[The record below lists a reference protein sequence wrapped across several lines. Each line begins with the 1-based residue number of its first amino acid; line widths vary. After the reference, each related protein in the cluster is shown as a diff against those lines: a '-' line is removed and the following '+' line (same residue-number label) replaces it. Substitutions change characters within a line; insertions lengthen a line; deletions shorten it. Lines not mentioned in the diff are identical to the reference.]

1 MCIVIDSNSIPS
13 VLNPYVSDH
22 SEFKPILDWIDR
34 RNARIVYG
42 GTKYK
47 TELRNMPKYLGIL
60 SQRKKAGQ
68 VYEADD
74 GSVDEVEEQIK
85 GKTQHTH
92 FNDQAIVAIVI
103 VSNCRFICS
112 SDKTA
117 HPFFKLSSL
126 YPQHVKR
133 PIIYSNGKH
142 KDLLYHRHVISKC
155 GPCCQSS
162 AEAEIHG

>member
-1 MCIVIDSNSIPS
+1 MCIVIDLNRIPS
-13 VLNPYVSDH
+13 VLNPDASDH

-42 GTKYK
+42 GKKYK
-47 TELRNMPKYLGIL
+47 TELLRMPKYFGVLL
-60 SQRKKAGQ
+60 ERKKAGQ

-74 GSVDEVEEQIK
+74 GSVDAVEEQIK
-85 GKTQHTH
+85 EKTQGTH

-112 SDKTA
+112 GDKKS
-117 HPFFKLSSL
+117 HPFFKSRSL
-126 YPQHVKR
+126 YPAHVKC

-142 KDLLYHRHVISKC
+142 KALLNHRHVAGKC
-155 GPCCQSS
+155 GPCCSS
-162 AEAEIHG
+162 S